1 MDISTLLS
9 QAAFKW
15 PDHIALHEPAS
26 ARTLTFDELDRALS
40 GVGQA
45 LDRLQIPVG
54 ARVALLADAS
64 LDYLLADYG
73 CMASGRVRV
82 PLDPALALD
91 ELLAQLQDAGA
102 ALLLFSE

>member
-82 PLDPALALD
+82 PLAMQP
-91 ELLAQLQDAGA
+91 
-102 ALLLFSE
+102 